1 MSLGER
7 ADLLAST
14 GRRNGRWVCSTFEM
28 AEDLADHLT
37 LRDDGD
43 EPQCPTL
50 TPRAVHRIQCKH
62 PMQQPCPA
70 PMRRRDRGFL
80 FLQPLLAQCGDDA
93 PAQVAVGRQTAAI
106 AHQMDMRERDQSG
119 QLLQE
124 FQRREANPCGA
135 VRPVC
140 RAAVAK

>member
-1 MSLGER
+1 
-7 ADLLAST
+7 
-14 GRRNGRWVCSTFEM
+14 
-28 AEDLADHLT
+28 
-37 LRDDGD
+37 
-43 EPQCPTL
+43 
-50 TPRAVHRIQCKH
+50 
-62 PMQQPCPA
+62 
-70 PMRRRDRGFL
+70 MRRRDRGL
-80 FLQPLLAQCGDDA
+80 LCLQPLLAQCGDDA